1 MTKNREAWSP
11 VSKTRRKK
19 EMHALQRLG
28 ERLVRLPQSQLDM
41 VNIPDK
47 QLYQA
52 IMLAKKIKARGGL
65 RRQMQR
71 IGKLMRDVDIEPIK
85 LALAQIDG
93 QTLASVAHLHRLE
106 NARDILT
113 TKGDRAIAEIIHRWP
128 TAEPKKLREWI
139 KQLNSAKKQGCQKQH
154 IRNLF
159 RYLSELESATNL
171 DKTS

>member
-1 MTKNREAWSP
+1 MTRNREAWSP
-11 VSKTRRKK
+11 VSKTKRKK

-28 ERLVRLPQSQLDM
+28 ERLVKLPQSQLEMISIAD
-41 VNIPDK
+41 D

-65 RRQMQR
+65 RRQMQL
-71 IGKLMRDVDIEPIK
+71 IGKLMRDVDIEAIK

-93 QTLASVAHLHRLE
+93 QTLDSVAHLHRLE
-106 NARDILT
+106 NARDILII
-113 TKGDRAIAEIIHRWP
+113 KGDSAISEIIHRWP
-128 TAEPKKLREWI
+128 TAEPKKLREWT
-139 KQLNSAKKQGCQKQH
+139 KQLNSAKKRGSQKQH